1 MVDELCDYH
10 KQHEE
15 KFYHIEKTLTD
26 SKEDLKNIWDNLNKK
41 VSMTLFI
48 FLVGL
53 MIGSLGFQWQI
64 YDSLK
69 NLQIEVAVVKS
80 QLMIK
85 GPVSCLK

>member
-1 MVDELCDYH
+1 MTEDLCDYH

-15 KFYHIEKTLTD
+15 KFIHIEKTLGD
-26 SKEDLKNIWDNLNKK
+26 SKKEVKDIWENLNKK
-41 VSMTLFI
+41 VSITLFTL
-48 FLVGL
+48 LVML
-53 MIGSLGFQWQI
+53 MIGNLGFQWQI

-69 NLQIEVAVVKS
+69 NLQTEVAVVKS